1 MKLKEMISKVEERLK
16 TEKTEELYSLLA
28 ELKKVDLD
36 IKESEAR
43 DKIVE
48 NIKRKNDHIE
58 WLNVKDV

>member
-28 ELKKVDLD
+28 ELKKVYLD
-36 IKESEAR
+36 IKEGEAR

>member
-36 IKESEAR
+36 IKEGEAR

>member
-1 MKLKEMISKVEERLK
+1 MKLKEMISRVEERLK

-36 IKESEAR
+36 IKEGEAR